1 MSNYTGQNL
10 TGYSF
15 VGQNLT
21 NAIFTNAILTD
32 ADFSGCNLT
41 NAVFGG
47 AIMRNAGIPNTNLS
61 GVVFTGV
68 QAAQLLYNSVNQ
80 NIAYLTT
87 RLTAD
92 LQATGLPSVITT
104 ILTDDIRSTNSGSEG
119 TTGLDIITATTVSP
133 GIKQA
138 AITVNPRRAFYI
150 NGISLANNESLT
162 LNISL
167 QSIGTI
173 NNPTVVITYATK
185 TFTVSRSNAGVVSI
199 VDSTA
204 GSGNPTVTNA
214 LLRLGNVVYKI
225 HGYTMIGVPYD
236 LNTYKVFNVGL
247 YDILSNSDYLDG
259 QTGPTGSRGATGT
272 SGVTGL
278 SGPTGAASL
287 DGSIG
292 PTGPT
297 GPTGQE
303 GITGPVGRDG
313 LTGQDGATGTT
324 GPDGEQGNAGEISGV
339 GATGPTG
346 PDGPLGPTGRPG
358 IAGILANVGPEG
370 AQGPT
375 GAPGLSG
382 GLMGLGATGT
392 TGATGI
398 TNAGVWTVI
407 NPGTPENATGYTNI
421 HYTIPPLNEG
431 EGEGGTNV
439 TRTTVGINTATAG
452 GPIDIRY
459 TMDVSGVIKTVGMNS
474 VSDYRIKTNVRDLP
488 DNKTVDGLRPVKYT
502 NRLTGREEYGFLA
515 HELQE
520 VYPEMV
526 VGMKDDGI
534 GYQTIQYDQL
544 FAIFIA
550 EIKKLRDDVDQ
561 LEANADSSTV
571 PAERLEANADSSTV
585 PTDA

>member
-21 NAIFTNAILTD
+21 NAIFTNATLTN

-61 GVVFTGV
+61 GVVFTGI

-87 RLTAD
+87 RLNAD
-92 LQATGLPSVITT
+92 LQAPGLPSVITT
-104 ILTDDIRSTNSGSEG
+104 ILTDDVRDLPATAAAGI
-119 TTGLDIITATTVSP
+119 DIISATTVSP

-138 AITVNPRRAFYI
+138 AITVSPRRAFYI
-150 NGISLANNESLT
+150 NGISLANNDSLT

-173 NNPTVVITYATK
+173 NNPTVVTTYTTK
-185 TFTVSRSNAGVVSI
+185 TFTISRSNAGVVSI

-236 LNTYKVFNVGL
+236 INTYTVVNVGL
-247 YDILSNSDYLDG
+247 YDILSNSAYLDG
-259 QTGPTGSRGATGT
+259 QTGPTGPRGATGT

-287 DGSIG
+287 DGPIG
-292 PTGPT
+292 PSGPT
-297 GPTGQE
+297 GPTGQR
-303 GITGPVGRDG
+303 GVTGPVGRDG
-313 LTGQDGATGTT
+313 LTGVDGRTGTT
-324 GPDGEQGNAGEISGV
+324 GPDGEQGDAGQVSGV
-339 GATGPTG
+339 GASGSTGPYGPSGPTG
-346 PDGPLGPTGRPG
+346 QQG
-358 IAGILANVGPEG
+358 IAGIIANVGPGG

-382 GLMGLGATGT
+382 GLMGLGATGP
-392 TGATGI
+392 TGPMGT

-407 NPGTPENATGYTNI
+407 NPETPENTTGYTNI
-421 HYTIPPLNEG
+421 NYYIPPLNDG
-431 EGEGGTNV
+431 ENTGM

-459 TMDVSGVIKTVGMNS
+459 TMDVSGIIKTVGMNS

-488 DNKTVDGLRPVKYT
+488 ENKTVDGLRPVKYT

-526 VGMKDDGI
+526 VGVKDDGI

-550 EIKKLRDDVDQ
+550 EIKKLRDDVETA
-561 LEANADSSTV
+561 EAIAEADSSTESIDRV
-571 PAERLEANADSSTV
+571 
-585 PTDA
+585 

>member
-80 NIAYLTT
+80 EIAYLTT

-104 ILTDDIRSTNSGSEG
+104 ILIDDVKDLPATSGG
-119 TTGLDIITATTVSP
+119 VTGLDILTATTVSP
-133 GIKQA
+133 GVKQT
-138 AITVNPRRAFYI
+138 AITVDPRRAFYI
-150 NGISLANNESLT
+150 NGISLANNDSLT
-162 LNISL
+162 LNINL

-185 TFTVSRSNAGVVSI
+185 TFTVSRNNAGVISI

-204 GSGNPTVTNA
+204 GGGAPTVTNA

-236 LNTYKVFNVGL
+236 INIYNVVNVGL

-259 QTGPTGSRGATGT
+259 QTGATGARGATGT

-287 DGSIG
+287 DGSTGLNGPTGPTGQRGATGPIGLVGPTGQDGRTGVTGPQGPQGDAGTLSGLG

-297 GPTGQE
+297 GP
-303 GITGPVGRDG
+303 DG
-313 LTGQDGATGTT
+313 
-324 GPDGEQGNAGEISGV
+324 S
-339 GATGPTG
+339 TGPTG
-346 PDGPLGPTGRPG
+346 QGG
-358 IAGILANVGPEG
+358 IAGIIANAGPQG

-375 GAPGLSG
+375 GSPGLSG
-382 GLMGLGATGT
+382 GLMGFGATGPMGATGT
-392 TGATGI
+392 T
-398 TNAGVWTVI
+398 NAGLWTVI
-407 NPGTPENATGYTNI
+407 NPGAPENTTGYTNI
-421 HYTIPPLNEG
+421 NYYIPPLTEG
-431 EGEGGTNV
+431 EGANG
-439 TRTTVGINTATAG
+439 TRTTVGINTTTAG

-459 TMDVSGVIKTVGMNS
+459 TLDVSGVIKTVGMNS

-502 NRLTGREEYGFLA
+502 NRLTGRSEYGFLA

-526 VGMKDDGI
+526 VGVKDDRL

-550 EIKKLRDDVDQ
+550 EIKKLRDDVEIA
-561 LEANADSSTV
+561 EANANT
-571 PAERLEANADSSTV
+571 
-585 PTDA
+585 